1 MKLKNIATNNA
12 MLLLIFLVQIHG
24 NPSPKVPKLKNPIE
38 QNEINRPRKLQNYY
52 ITLTFDSAFQTD
64 TCWYSRISEKIS
76 QVSVDYNEVTGFPCS
91 FNIPEGKSVQIYFNS
106 NLNDLSY
113 FLSYNED
120 LEEADIPSECQIT
133 DHFKKHIETIDLS
146 ELVSTDITST
156 AKMFKGYS
164 ALTRINFFDMRS
176 INILSMSEMFYG
188 CSSLNEIDF
197 SAFSTS
203 SVTDMSYMFY
213 GCTAFNFIRFYNFD
227 TSSVTSM
234 EYMFAECTSLK
245 SINLQTFTTTQLQ
258 TVKGMFSGC
267 SLLESMDF
275 TFFDTDSL
283 TNLDYMFSNCV
294 SLTSLHFFYFYG
306 PNLIETM
313 NYVFNNC
320 NSLKIIDLSNFET
333 TTVTS
338 MNGIFADCTSLIEL
352 EIPNFYMQ
360 QLMENTDVFKNVN
373 KLRYINIQNMKYN
386 EGEEYNDDT
395 CVNHDCNLPLNYNDK
410 PIIVCQSNKFITNSN
425 ILDICCFYNPDLDIC
440 QTYSF
445 IVLHFNQNTHYEN
458 GFKNEFRE
466 SIAFVN
472 YNNSTLTTTSE
483 LNILAGTQLE
493 IYFYDIPTSVEKIFS
508 QEVDNNMA
516 NVISIDLAFETYMV
530 ENMDSMFYGCSSLES
545 ISFQNFDALSA
556 RTVANLFYGCSKL
569 KTFIAPEVI
578 FTFVVVENTNSMFYG
593 CSSLESDVI
602 LYFEDAT
609 VTDMGKMFEGCQSL
623 VSINL
628 TNFKTGNVVN
638 MNSMFA
644 HCVKLKSLNLT
655 GFNTSAVKTM
665 DYMFYNCSSLNSLDL
680 SDFNLLQVIS
690 NNQMLTSLKNI
701 NYINLFGIQENG
713 QISSSGINT
722 DANIQKVFFVCQK
735 TNLITHSKSYNCCD
749 YYNNEAQCD
758 YPLETTEIITNIEN
772 ITNITEQIE
781 IIYNSV
787 IQNLK
792 DQAYKVV
799 QTKNLVLQYSTVKEQ
814 LNNKSQMVSSVDL
827 GKCEDLLR
835 EQEGLNET
843 EEFLMVKMDII
854 NTTINATYVQY
865 EIFNPHD
872 YSKVSL
878 EICKNVTI
886 VITVPVILENSSL
899 SLISD
904 LEDSG
909 YNAFDINDDFYNDIC
924 STYTAQNGAD
934 MTLSARKNNIYDSVK
949 EIYLCQDG
957 CEFEEFDTETSKA
970 VCSCNVQESQSVI
983 DISKISFNKT
993 KFFDS
998 FYNTLYNSNFRVL
1011 KCVKLVFSLKGM
1023 KSNYGSYTMSVL
1035 SGVFIA
1041 FIAIHLIKGPTKLIN
1056 IIDYITRTKGINENI
1071 NNEDIHIEIKEE
1083 MEIKGFKERKKK
1095 DKDIKFDELQ
1105 APIKKGNTNEK
1116 GKHYQSKIMINELAS
1131 NTEGKMENNNADKEI
1146 SGEEEKNDDENNN
1159 NDSET
1164 QILDKYKDS
1173 NEEEINNLE
1182 YENAIIVDKRTFW
1195 QFYFSLLKRGQL
1207 IIFTFITR
1215 DDYNLP
1221 QIKILLFIV
1230 SFSLYFTINAF
1241 FFSDDTMDK
1250 IYEDNGIFNFVFQL
1264 PQIIYSSLIS
1274 SVINI
1279 ILGKLS
1285 ITESQILEMKKEKD
1299 MEKFKEKANKI
1310 KKKLK
1315 IKLIIFFVLS
1325 SVLMLIFWYFI
1336 SCFCFVYEN
1345 TQIILIEDTTISFL
1359 LSMMYPFGIKL
1370 LPGIFRI
1377 QALRAPKKDQKY
1389 KYKISLL
1396 LSMF

>member
-24 NPSPKVPKLKNPIE
+24 NPSPNVPKLENPIE
-38 QNEINRPRKLQNYY
+38 QNEINRPRKLQTYY
-52 ITLTFDSAFQTD
+52 ITLTFDTAFQTD

-133 DHFKKHIETIDLS
+133 DHFKKHIVTIDIS

-197 SAFSTS
+197 SVFSTS

-320 NSLKIIDLSNFET
+320 NSLKIIDLSNLET

-373 KLRYINIQNMKYN
+373 KLRYINIENMKYN

-410 PIIVCQSNKFITNSN
+410 PIIVCQTNKFITNSN

-628 TNFKTGNVVN
+628 THFKTGNVVN

-680 SDFNLLQVIS
+680 SDFNLLQVTS

-722 DANIQKVFFVCQK
+722 DTNIQKVFFVCQK

-781 IIYNSV
+781 TIYNSV

-886 VITVPVILENSSL
+886 VITVPVILDNSSL

-1095 DKDIKFDELQ
+1095 DKDIKFDGLQ

-1116 GKHYQSKIMINELAS
+1116 GKHYQSKIMINEFAT
-1131 NTEGKMENNNADKEI
+1131 NTKDKMENNNADKEI

-1336 SCFCFVYEN
+1336 SCFCSVYEN
-1345 TQIILIEDTTISFL
+1345 TQIILIEDTAISFL

>member
-38 QNEINRPRKLQNYY
+38 QNEINRPRKLQTYY

-120 LEEADIPSECQIT
+120 LEETDIPSECQIT

-146 ELVSTDITST
+146 ELVSTNITST

-176 INILSMSEMFYG
+176 INITSMSEMFYG

-197 SAFSTS
+197 SVFSTS

-338 MNGIFADCTSLIEL
+338 MNGIFADCTSLIDL
-352 EIPNFYMQ
+352 EIPYFYMQ

-373 KLRYINIQNMKYN
+373 KLRYINIENMKYN

-445 IVLHFNQNTHYEN
+445 IVLQFNQNTHYEN

-466 SIAFVN
+466 SIEFVN

-545 ISFQNFDALSA
+545 ISFQYFDALSA

-628 TNFKTGNVVN
+628 THFKTGNVVN

-722 DANIQKVFFVCQK
+722 DTNIQKVFFVCQK

-749 YYNNEAQCD
+749 YYNSEAQCD

-886 VITVPVILENSSL
+886 VITVPVILDNSSL

-1116 GKHYQSKIMINELAS
+1116 GKHYQSKIMINELAT
-1131 NTEGKMENNNADKEI
+1131 NTKDKMENNNADKEI

-1336 SCFCFVYEN
+1336 SCFCSVYEN

>member
-24 NPSPKVPKLKNPIE
+24 NPSPKVPKLQNPIE
-38 QNEINRPRKLQNYY
+38 QNEINRPRKLQTYY

-133 DHFKKHIETIDLS
+133 DHFKKHIVTIDLS
-146 ELVSTDITST
+146 ELVSTNITST

-197 SAFSTS
+197 SVFSTS

-213 GCTAFNFIRFYNFD
+213 GCTAFNSIHFYNFD

-245 SINLQTFTTTQLQ
+245 SINLRTFTTTQLQ

-373 KLRYINIQNMKYN
+373 KLRYINIENMKYN

-466 SIAFVN
+466 SIEFVN

-493 IYFYDIPTSVEKIFS
+493 IYFYDIPTNVEKIFS

-545 ISFQNFDALSA
+545 ISFQNFDASSA

-602 LYFEDAT
+602 LYFEDTT

-628 TNFKTGNVVN
+628 THFKTGNVVN

-680 SDFNLLQVIS
+680 SNFNLIQVTS

-722 DANIQKVFFVCQK
+722 DTNIQKVFFVCQK

-781 IIYNSV
+781 TIYNSV

-799 QTKNLVLQYSTVKEQ
+799 HTKNLVLQYSTVKEQ

-909 YNAFDINDDFYNDIC
+909 YNAFDINDEFYNDIC

-949 EIYLCQDG
+949 EIYLCQEG

-998 FYNTLYNSNFRVL
+998 FYNTLYNSNFRVV

-1083 MEIKGFKERKKK
+1083 IEIKGFKERKKK

-1116 GKHYQSKIMINELAS
+1116 GKHYQSKIMINELAT
-1131 NTEGKMENNNADKEI
+1131 NTKDKMENNNADKEI

-1279 ILGKLS
+1279 ILHKLS

-1336 SCFCFVYEN
+1336 SCFCSVYEN
-1345 TQIILIEDTTISFL
+1345 TQIILIEDTAISFL
-1359 LSMMYPFGIKL
+1359 LSMIYPFGIKL

-1377 QALRAPKKDQKY
+1377 PALRAPKKNQKY

>member
-24 NPSPKVPKLKNPIE
+24 NPSPKVPKLQNPIE
-38 QNEINRPRKLQNYY
+38 QNEINRPRKLQTYY

-133 DHFKKHIETIDLS
+133 DHFKKHIVTIDLS
-146 ELVSTDITST
+146 ELVSTNITST

-197 SAFSTS
+197 SVFSTS

-213 GCTAFNFIRFYNFD
+213 GCTAFNSIHFYNFD

-373 KLRYINIQNMKYN
+373 KLRYINIENMKYN

-466 SIAFVN
+466 SIEFVN

-628 TNFKTGNVVN
+628 THFKTGNVVN

-680 SDFNLLQVIS
+680 SNFNLIQVTS

-722 DANIQKVFFVCQK
+722 DTNIQKVFFVCQK

-781 IIYNSV
+781 TIYNSV

-799 QTKNLVLQYSTVKEQ
+799 HTKNLVLQYSTVKEQ

-909 YNAFDINDDFYNDIC
+909 YNAFDINDEFYNDIC

-949 EIYLCQDG
+949 EIYLCQEG

-998 FYNTLYNSNFRVL
+998 FYNTLYNSNFRVV

-1083 MEIKGFKERKKK
+1083 IEIKGFKERKKK

-1116 GKHYQSKIMINELAS
+1116 GKHYQSKIMINELAT
-1131 NTEGKMENNNADKEI
+1131 NTKDKMENNNADKEI

-1279 ILGKLS
+1279 ILHKLS

-1310 KKKLK
+1310 KKKLR

-1336 SCFCFVYEN
+1336 SCFCSVYEN
-1345 TQIILIEDTTISFL
+1345 TQIILIEDTAISFL
-1359 LSMMYPFGIKL
+1359 LSMIYPFGIKL

-1377 QALRAPKKDQKY
+1377 PALRAPKKNQKY

>member
-38 QNEINRPRKLQNYY
+38 QNEINRPRKLQTYY

-146 ELVSTDITST
+146 ELVSTNITST

-188 CSSLNEIDF
+188 CSSLNEIYF
-197 SAFSTS
+197 SVFSTS

-213 GCTAFNFIRFYNFD
+213 GCTAFNSIHFYNFD

-373 KLRYINIQNMKYN
+373 KLRYINIENMKYN

-466 SIAFVN
+466 SIEFVN

-545 ISFQNFDALSA
+545 ISFQSFDALSA

-628 TNFKTGNVVN
+628 THFKTGNVVN

-680 SDFNLLQVIS
+680 SDFNLLQVTS

-722 DANIQKVFFVCQK
+722 DTNIQKVFFVCQK

-886 VITVPVILENSSL
+886 VITVPVILDNSSL

-1095 DKDIKFDELQ
+1095 DKGIKFDELQ

-1116 GKHYQSKIMINELAS
+1116 GKHYQSKIMINELAF
-1131 NTEGKMENNNADKEI
+1131 NTEDKMENNNADKEI

-1279 ILGKLS
+1279 ILSKLS

-1336 SCFCFVYEN
+1336 SCFCSVYEN
-1345 TQIILIEDTTISFL
+1345 TQIILIEDTAISFL

-1377 QALRAPKKDQKY
+1377 PALRAPKRDQKY

>member
-1 MKLKNIATNNA
+1 
-12 MLLLIFLVQIHG
+12 
-24 NPSPKVPKLKNPIE
+24 
-38 QNEINRPRKLQNYY
+38 
-52 ITLTFDSAFQTD
+52 
-64 TCWYSRISEKIS
+64 
-76 QVSVDYNEVTGFPCS
+76 
-91 FNIPEGKSVQIYFNS
+91 
-106 NLNDLSY
+106 
-113 FLSYNED
+113 
-120 LEEADIPSECQIT
+120 
-133 DHFKKHIETIDLS
+133 
-146 ELVSTDITST
+146 
-156 AKMFKGYS
+156 
-164 ALTRINFFDMRS
+164 
-176 INILSMSEMFYG
+176 
-188 CSSLNEIDF
+188 
-197 SAFSTS
+197 
-203 SVTDMSYMFY
+203 
-213 GCTAFNFIRFYNFD
+213 
-227 TSSVTSM
+227 
-234 EYMFAECTSLK
+234 
-245 SINLQTFTTTQLQ
+245 
-258 TVKGMFSGC
+258 
-267 SLLESMDF
+267 
-275 TFFDTDSL
+275 
-283 TNLDYMFSNCV
+283 
-294 SLTSLHFFYFYG
+294 
-306 PNLIETM
+306 
-313 NYVFNNC
+313 
-320 NSLKIIDLSNFET
+320 
-333 TTVTS
+333 
-338 MNGIFADCTSLIEL
+338 
-352 EIPNFYMQ
+352 
-360 QLMENTDVFKNVN
+360 
-373 KLRYINIQNMKYN
+373 
-386 EGEEYNDDT
+386 
-395 CVNHDCNLPLNYNDK
+395 
-410 PIIVCQSNKFITNSN
+410 
-425 ILDICCFYNPDLDIC
+425 
-440 QTYSF
+440 
-445 IVLHFNQNTHYEN
+445 
-458 GFKNEFRE
+458 
-466 SIAFVN
+466 
-472 YNNSTLTTTSE
+472 
-483 LNILAGTQLE
+483 
-493 IYFYDIPTSVEKIFS
+493 
-508 QEVDNNMA
+508 
-516 NVISIDLAFETYMV
+516 
-530 ENMDSMFYGCSSLES
+530 
-545 ISFQNFDALSA
+545 
-556 RTVANLFYGCSKL
+556 
-569 KTFIAPEVI
+569 
-578 FTFVVVENTNSMFYG
+578 
-593 CSSLESDVI
+593 
-602 LYFEDAT
+602 
-609 VTDMGKMFEGCQSL
+609 
-623 VSINL
+623 
-628 TNFKTGNVVN
+628 
-638 MNSMFA
+638 
-644 HCVKLKSLNLT
+644 
-655 GFNTSAVKTM
+655 M

-680 SDFNLLQVIS
+680 SDFNLLQVTS

-781 IIYNSV
+781 TIYNSV

-886 VITVPVILENSSL
+886 VITVPVILDNSSL

-1116 GKHYQSKIMINELAS
+1116 GKHYQSKIMINELAT
-1131 NTEGKMENNNADKEI
+1131 NTKDKMENNNADKEI

-1336 SCFCFVYEN
+1336 SCFCSVYEN
-1345 TQIILIEDTTISFL
+1345 TQIILIEDTAISFL

-1377 QALRAPKKDQKY
+1377 PALRAPKRDQKY

>member
-12 MLLLIFLVQIHG
+12 MLILIFLVQILG
-24 NPSPKVPKLKNPIE
+24 NPSPKVPKLQNPIE
-38 QNEINRPRKLQNYY
+38 QNEINRPRKLQTYY

-133 DHFKKHIETIDLS
+133 DHFKKHIVTIDLS
-146 ELVSTDITST
+146 ELVSTNITST

-197 SAFSTS
+197 SVFSTS

-213 GCTAFNFIRFYNFD
+213 GCTAFNSIHFYNFD

-245 SINLQTFTTTQLQ
+245 SINLRTFTTTQLQ

-373 KLRYINIQNMKYN
+373 KLRYINIENMKYN

-466 SIAFVN
+466 SIEFVN

-545 ISFQNFDALSA
+545 ISFQNFDASSA

-602 LYFEDAT
+602 LYFEDTT

-628 TNFKTGNVVN
+628 THFKTGNVVN

-680 SDFNLLQVIS
+680 SNFNLIQVTS

-722 DANIQKVFFVCQK
+722 DTNIQKVFFVCQK

-781 IIYNSV
+781 TIYNSV

-799 QTKNLVLQYSTVKEQ
+799 HTKNLVLQYSTVKEQ

-909 YNAFDINDDFYNDIC
+909 YNAFDINDEFYNDIC

-934 MTLSARKNNIYDSVK
+934 MTLSARKNNIYDSMK

-998 FYNTLYNSNFRVL
+998 FYNTLYNSNFRVV

-1083 MEIKGFKERKKK
+1083 IEIKGFKERKKK

-1116 GKHYQSKIMINELAS
+1116 GKHYQSKIMINELAT
-1131 NTEGKMENNNADKEI
+1131 NTKDKMENNNADKEI

-1279 ILGKLS
+1279 ILHKLS

-1336 SCFCFVYEN
+1336 SCFCSVYEN
-1345 TQIILIEDTTISFL
+1345 TQIILIEDTAISFL

-1377 QALRAPKKDQKY
+1377 PALRAPKKNQKY

>member
-24 NPSPKVPKLKNPIE
+24 NPSPNVPKLENPIE
-38 QNEINRPRKLQNYY
+38 QNEINRPRKLQTYY

-120 LEEADIPSECQIT
+120 LEETDIPSECQIT
-133 DHFKKHIETIDLS
+133 DHFKKHIVTIDLS

-176 INILSMSEMFYG
+176 INITSMSEMFYG

-197 SAFSTS
+197 SVFSTS

-213 GCTAFNFIRFYNFD
+213 GCTVFNSIHFYNFD

-320 NSLKIIDLSNFET
+320 NSLKIIDLSNLET

-338 MNGIFADCTSLIEL
+338 MNGIFADCTSLIDL

-373 KLRYINIQNMKYN
+373 KLRYINIENMKYN

-466 SIAFVN
+466 SIEFVN

-545 ISFQNFDALSA
+545 ISFQNFDALPA

-628 TNFKTGNVVN
+628 THFKTGNVVN

-680 SDFNLLQVIS
+680 SDFNLLQVTS

-781 IIYNSV
+781 TIYNSV

-886 VITVPVILENSSL
+886 VITVPVILDNSSL

-1041 FIAIHLIKGPTKLIN
+1041 FIAIYLIKGPTKLIN

-1336 SCFCFVYEN
+1336 SCFCSVYEN
-1345 TQIILIEDTTISFL
+1345 TQIILIEDTAISFL

-1377 QALRAPKKDQKY
+1377 PALRAPKRDQKY

>member
-38 QNEINRPRKLQNYY
+38 QNEINRPRKLQTYY

-120 LEEADIPSECQIT
+120 LEETDIPSECQIT
-133 DHFKKHIETIDLS
+133 DHFKKHIVTIDLS

-176 INILSMSEMFYG
+176 INITSMSEMFYG

-197 SAFSTS
+197 SVFSTS

-373 KLRYINIQNMKYN
+373 KLRYINIENMKYN

-466 SIAFVN
+466 SIEFVN

-545 ISFQNFDALSA
+545 ISFQYFDALSA

-628 TNFKTGNVVN
+628 THFKTGNVVN

-655 GFNTSAVKTM
+655 GFSTSAVKTM

-722 DANIQKVFFVCQK
+722 DTNIQKVFFVCQK

-749 YYNNEAQCD
+749 YYNSEAQCD

-886 VITVPVILENSSL
+886 VITVPVILDNSSL

-1095 DKDIKFDELQ
+1095 DKDIKFDGLQ

-1279 ILGKLS
+1279 ILSKLS

-1336 SCFCFVYEN
+1336 SCFCSVYEN
-1345 TQIILIEDTTISFL
+1345 TQIILIEDTVISFL

>member
-38 QNEINRPRKLQNYY
+38 QNEINRPRKLQTYY

-133 DHFKKHIETIDLS
+133 DHFKKHIVTIDLS
-146 ELVSTDITST
+146 ELVSTNITST

-176 INILSMSEMFYG
+176 INITSMSEMFYG

-197 SAFSTS
+197 SVFSTS

-213 GCTAFNFIRFYNFD
+213 GCTAFNSIHFYNFD

-245 SINLQTFTTTQLQ
+245 SINLRTFTTTQLQ

-373 KLRYINIQNMKYN
+373 KLRYINIENMKYN

-466 SIAFVN
+466 SIEFVN

-493 IYFYDIPTSVEKIFS
+493 IYFYDIPTNVEKIFS

-545 ISFQNFDALSA
+545 ISFQNFDASSA

-602 LYFEDAT
+602 LYFEDTT

-628 TNFKTGNVVN
+628 THFKTGNVVN

-680 SDFNLLQVIS
+680 SNFNLIQVTS

-722 DANIQKVFFVCQK
+722 DTNIQKVFFVCQK

-781 IIYNSV
+781 TIYNSV

-799 QTKNLVLQYSTVKEQ
+799 HTKNLVLQYSTVKEQ

-909 YNAFDINDDFYNDIC
+909 YNAFDINDEFYNDIC

-949 EIYLCQDG
+949 EIYLCQEG

-983 DISKISFNKT
+983 DISKIPFNKT
-993 KFFDS
+993 KFFE
-998 FYNTLYNSNFRVL
+998 FR
-1011 KCVKLVFSLKGM
+1011 SL
-1023 KSNYGSYTMSVL
+1023 
-1035 SGVFIA
+1035 
-1041 FIAIHLIKGPTKLIN
+1041 P
-1056 IIDYITRTKGINENI
+1056 
-1071 NNEDIHIEIKEE
+1071 
-1083 MEIKGFKERKKK
+1083 
-1095 DKDIKFDELQ
+1095 
-1105 APIKKGNTNEK
+1105 
-1116 GKHYQSKIMINELAS
+1116 
-1131 NTEGKMENNNADKEI
+1131 
-1146 SGEEEKNDDENNN
+1146 
-1159 NDSET
+1159 
-1164 QILDKYKDS
+1164 
-1173 NEEEINNLE
+1173 
-1182 YENAIIVDKRTFW
+1182 
-1195 QFYFSLLKRGQL
+1195 
-1207 IIFTFITR
+1207 
-1215 DDYNLP
+1215 
-1221 QIKILLFIV
+1221 
-1230 SFSLYFTINAF
+1230 
-1241 FFSDDTMDK
+1241 
-1250 IYEDNGIFNFVFQL
+1250 
-1264 PQIIYSSLIS
+1264 
-1274 SVINI
+1274 
-1279 ILGKLS
+1279 
-1285 ITESQILEMKKEKD
+1285 
-1299 MEKFKEKANKI
+1299 
-1310 KKKLK
+1310 
-1315 IKLIIFFVLS
+1315 
-1325 SVLMLIFWYFI
+1325 
-1336 SCFCFVYEN
+1336 
-1345 TQIILIEDTTISFL
+1345 
-1359 LSMMYPFGIKL
+1359 
-1370 LPGIFRI
+1370 
-1377 QALRAPKKDQKY
+1377 
-1389 KYKISLL
+1389 
-1396 LSMF
+1396 

>member
-38 QNEINRPRKLQNYY
+38 QNEINRSRKLQNYY

-197 SAFSTS
+197 SVFSTS

-227 TSSVTSM
+227 TSSVTNM

-245 SINLQTFTTTQLQ
+245 SISLQTFTTTQLQ

-373 KLRYINIQNMKYN
+373 KLRYINIENMKYN

-445 IVLHFNQNTHYEN
+445 IVLYFNQNTHYEN

-628 TNFKTGNVVN
+628 THFKTGNVVN

-680 SDFNLLQVIS
+680 SNFNLIQVTS

-722 DANIQKVFFVCQK
+722 DANIQKVFSFVK
-735 TNLITHSKSYNCCD
+735 KLILLH
-749 YYNNEAQCD
+749 
-758 YPLETTEIITNIEN
+758 
-772 ITNITEQIE
+772 
-781 IIYNSV
+781 
-787 IQNLK
+787 IQNLII
-792 DQAYKVV
+792 AAIITI
-799 QTKNLVLQYSTVKEQ
+799 TKLS
-814 LNNKSQMVSSVDL
+814 
-827 GKCEDLLR
+827 
-835 EQEGLNET
+835 
-843 EEFLMVKMDII
+843 
-854 NTTINATYVQY
+854 
-865 EIFNPHD
+865 
-872 YSKVSL
+872 
-878 EICKNVTI
+878 
-886 VITVPVILENSSL
+886 VITL
-899 SLISD
+899 
-904 LEDSG
+904 
-909 YNAFDINDDFYNDIC
+909 
-924 STYTAQNGAD
+924 
-934 MTLSARKNNIYDSVK
+934 
-949 EIYLCQDG
+949 
-957 CEFEEFDTETSKA
+957 
-970 VCSCNVQESQSVI
+970 
-983 DISKISFNKT
+983 
-993 KFFDS
+993 
-998 FYNTLYNSNFRVL
+998 
-1011 KCVKLVFSLKGM
+1011 
-1023 KSNYGSYTMSVL
+1023 
-1035 SGVFIA
+1035 
-1041 FIAIHLIKGPTKLIN
+1041 
-1056 IIDYITRTKGINENI
+1056 
-1071 NNEDIHIEIKEE
+1071 
-1083 MEIKGFKERKKK
+1083 
-1095 DKDIKFDELQ
+1095 
-1105 APIKKGNTNEK
+1105 
-1116 GKHYQSKIMINELAS
+1116 
-1131 NTEGKMENNNADKEI
+1131 
-1146 SGEEEKNDDENNN
+1146 
-1159 NDSET
+1159 
-1164 QILDKYKDS
+1164 
-1173 NEEEINNLE
+1173 
-1182 YENAIIVDKRTFW
+1182 
-1195 QFYFSLLKRGQL
+1195 
-1207 IIFTFITR
+1207 
-1215 DDYNLP
+1215 
-1221 QIKILLFIV
+1221 
-1230 SFSLYFTINAF
+1230 
-1241 FFSDDTMDK
+1241 
-1250 IYEDNGIFNFVFQL
+1250 
-1264 PQIIYSSLIS
+1264 
-1274 SVINI
+1274 
-1279 ILGKLS
+1279 
-1285 ITESQILEMKKEKD
+1285 
-1299 MEKFKEKANKI
+1299 
-1310 KKKLK
+1310 
-1315 IKLIIFFVLS
+1315 
-1325 SVLMLIFWYFI
+1325 
-1336 SCFCFVYEN
+1336 
-1345 TQIILIEDTTISFL
+1345 
-1359 LSMMYPFGIKL
+1359 
-1370 LPGIFRI
+1370 
-1377 QALRAPKKDQKY
+1377 
-1389 KYKISLL
+1389 
-1396 LSMF
+1396 